1 MPCAGENEKCGNILS
16 IHILENCMKPEW
28 PEGSRDKVTN
38 GSFTTYT
45 IFKTHNLDIMHKSL
59 SNPFQSTTKC
69 GIDIDLYFI
78 HLILSLQ

>member
-1 MPCAGENEKCGNILS
+1 MPYAGENEKCGDISS

-45 IFKTHNLDIMHKSL
+45 IFKTRVLDMICILRQGRLFQTMVCVIKKSRW
-59 SNPFQSTTKC
+59 
-69 GIDIDLYFI
+69 
-78 HLILSLQ
+78 

>member
-1 MPCAGENEKCGNILS
+1 MPYAGENEKCGDILS

-45 IFKTHNLDIMHKSL
+45 IFKTHVLDII
-59 SNPFQSTTKC
+59 C
-69 GIDIDLYFI
+69 IDIDLYFI
-78 HLILSLQ
+78 HLILYLHYKN

>member
-1 MPCAGENEKCGNILS
+1 MPYAGENEKCGDISS

-45 IFKTHNLDIMHKSL
+45 IFKTHVLDIICNS
-59 SNPFQSTTKC
+59 SP
-69 GIDIDLYFI
+69 YR
-78 HLILSLQ
+78 